1 MYTDNACPVR
11 LLRNINFFHL
21 VLNDTINNFG
31 CHLKLIQMGNLGATE
46 IILILLVVVLLFGG
60 RKIPELMK
68 GIGQGMK
75 EFKKASKVDDD
86 SEKMSAE
93 PKNEEKK

>member
-1 MYTDNACPVR
+1 
-11 LLRNINFFHL
+11 
-21 VLNDTINNFG
+21 
-31 CHLKLIQMGNLGATE
+31 MGNLGATE

-75 EFKKASKVDDD
+75 EFKKASHVEDEND
-86 SEKMSAE
+86 KMSAE
-93 PKNEEKK
+93 HKDEEKK